1 MSAAPEIPP
10 TERPWLLAET
20 DELRWRMSAARAAQR
35 AWADVPVA
43 ERARRLHRAGDA
55 LIARMD
61 EIVAVIRDENG
72 KREVEALGHEIGGAV
87 GAVRWTCDQAPR
99 VLATTPAPV
108 TWLPH
113 RRPEIA
119 RVPLGVCVVIS
130 PWNFPISI
138 PLGQVVA
145 GLVAGNAV
153 LLKPSEW
160 SPRCGALVVDLFRD
174 CGLPPDLLQ
183 LVPGDGSVGAA
194 LIDAK
199 PDKVFFTG
207 SLATGRKVMAACARF
222 PIPVSLELGG
232 IDALIVCDDA
242 DLELATSAALW
253 GATMNG
259 GQVCASVE
267 RILVDERVAEAFIG
281 RLLAKVAQLDP
292 ADVGPC
298 AMPAQA
304 RVWERHV
311 ADAEKR
317 GLRLRT
323 GGKTIDGR
331 RFQPTFVDG
340 PGVRA
345 SDVYRDETFGPIAAI
360 ATFRGDDEAAR
371 LHDDTDFGLTA
382 SVFSRDVDRAA
393 RLAARLD
400 AGLVSINDVAAT
412 LHAFAELPWG
422 GKGSSGFGRSHGED
436 GLREFTRTRVLDR
449 PAAGVPDFK
458 RPWWYPYDGDQAR
471 MIRAFVSIVGER
483 RPARRVGHASALLT
497 SFAAMMRRSP
507 RL

>member
-1 MSAAPEIPP
+1 MSAMPQVEQPL
-10 TERPWLLAET
+10 PWLLAREQ
-20 DELRWRMSAARAAQR
+20 ELPFRVSAARAAQR
-35 AWADVPVA
+35 EWAKVPVA
-43 ERARRLHRAGDA
+43 ERARRLHKAGDA

-61 EIVAVIRDENG
+61 EIVSVIREENG
-72 KREVEALGHEIGGAV
+72 KREVEALGHEVGGAV
-87 GAVRWTCDQAPR
+87 GAVRWTCDHAPR
-99 VLATTPAPV
+99 LLATEAANI

-113 RRPEIA
+113 RRPVIE

-130 PWNFPISI
+130 PWNFPVSI

-160 SPRCGALVVDLFRD
+160 SPRCGALVVDLFKG

-183 LVPGDGSVGAA
+183 LVQGDGRVGAA

-199 PDKVFFTG
+199 PEKVFFTG
-207 SLATGRKVMAACARF
+207 SLVTGRKVMAACAQH

-242 DLELATSAALW
+242 DLELASSAALW

-267 RILVDERVAEAFIG
+267 RILVDERVKDAFLG
-281 RLLAKVAQLDP
+281 RLYAKAERLDP

-298 AMPAQA
+298 SMPLQSK
-304 RVWERHV
+304 VWERHL
-311 ADAEKR
+311 ADADKR
-317 GLRLRT
+317 GLHVAKYGAVSL
-323 GGKTIDGR
+323 IDG
-331 RFQPTFVDG
+331 DG
-340 PGVRA
+340 IEA

-360 ATFRGDDEAAR
+360 ATFRGDDDAAR
-371 LHDDTDFGLTA
+371 LHNDTDFGLTA
-382 SVFSRDVDRAA
+382 SVFSGDVDRAE
-393 RLAARLD
+393 RLAKRLD
-400 AGLVSINDVAAT
+400 AGLISINDVAAT

-422 GKGSSGFGRSHGED
+422 GKGSSGFGRSHGVD
-436 GLREFTRTRVLDR
+436 GLHEFTMPRVIDR
-449 PAAGVPDFK
+449 PRDGIPGFK
-458 RPWWYPYDGDQAR
+458 RPWWYPYDGDQVEL
-471 MIRAFVSIVGER
+471 IRAFVTTVGDR
-483 RPARRVGHASALLT
+483 HTGRRVRSAGKLLT
-497 SFAAMMRRSP
+497 AFASMMRRSP